1 MQRKWCATSWK
12 WHLCK
17 LHNEVFK
24 ASESRIN
31 IECLPL
37 ARGDESINRLRQK
50 CLWMSASRRRRW
62 IAGCQKTD
70 IGRLVCPSQ
79 EGMNRR
85 MSWQIKILKSQ
96 TLVRGDK
103 TQGEKNMQKHN
114 WKINIVN
121 EWTGEKRCFRYNGT
135 VDETKDFLLKFAY
148 RLAGKLR
155 PTLTPRRIGSVPD
168 FNSCQSV
175 SR

>member
-1 MQRKWCATSWK
+1 MSKNRHWP
-12 WHLCK
+12 
-17 LHNEVFK
+17 
-24 ASESRIN
+24 AS
-31 IECLPL
+31 LPL
-37 ARGDESINRLRQK
+37 ARGDESQNEL
-50 CLWMSASRRRRW
+50 
-62 IAGCQKTD
+62 TD
-70 IGRLVCPSQ
+70 KNI
-79 EGMNRR
+79 
-85 MSWQIKILKSQ
+85 KSQ

-155 PTLTPRRIGSVPD
+155 PTLTPRRIGSD